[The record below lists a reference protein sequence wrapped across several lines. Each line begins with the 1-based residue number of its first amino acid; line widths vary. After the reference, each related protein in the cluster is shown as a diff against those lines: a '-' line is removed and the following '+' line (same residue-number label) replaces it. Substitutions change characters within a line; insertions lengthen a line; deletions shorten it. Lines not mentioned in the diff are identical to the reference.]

1 MKTLYKVALS
11 MLPRMGL
18 GTARPLMKYLQGD
31 LSLLFEGK
39 FSTLEKDWAS
49 RFEDSHLV
57 LPERILADLRSGD
70 ALRRAEKE
78 LAFAE
83 KYHLKICF
91 YEDADYPSR
100 LKACA
105 DVPLLFYMKGDV
117 DLEAGKILSVV
128 GTRKMT
134 TYGRCQTEDLIA
146 SLAGVFPDLLIV
158 SGLAYGVDVCA
169 HRKALACGLPTL
181 AVVAHGL
188 DSVYPSQHRAVAREM
203 ISSGGGMLSEFPSGT
218 EPYRSNFVQRNRI
231 VAGLCDACLVIES
244 PEKGGSLIT
253 ARMARDYDREVFALP
268 GRPVDANSRG
278 CNLIIKQQVATL
290 VESAEDIVREMNW
303 DLPSAKAGGGRKA
316 GGRADSSI
324 GSGKFNSAGGGKFSS
339 AGGGKFSSTGCGSL
353 FAGQEFCARTGQEL
367 CARTGQG
374 LSAEEATLFSLMQP
388 DKKYGAQDLLELSL
402 AQHQESCAR
411 NIGEVLSVLLLLEM
425 KQAVISL
432 PGGLYQRRPGY

>member
-1 MKTLYKVALS
+1 MYSEPGAQDFLNNTMKTLYKVALS
-11 MLPRMGL
+11 MLPRMGV

-105 DVPLLFYMKGDV
+105 DAPLLFYMKGDV

-134 TYGRCQTEDLIA
+134 SYGRCQTEDLIA
-146 SLAGVFPDLLIV
+146 NLAGAFPDLLIV

-303 DLPSAKAGGGRKA
+303 DLPSAKAGR
-316 GGRADSSI
+316 RADSST
-324 GSGKFNSAGGGKFSS
+324 GSGKFSS
-339 AGGGKFSSTGCGSL
+339 AGSGSL
-353 FAGQEFCARTGQEL
+353 FA
-367 CARTGQG
+367 GQG

-402 AQHQESCAR
+402 TQHQESCAR

-432 PGGLYQRRPGY
+432 PGGLYQRRPGF

>member
-1 MKTLYKVALS
+1 MYSEPGTQDFLNNTMKTLYKVALS
-11 MLPRMGL
+11 MLPRMGI

-31 LSLLFEGK
+31 LSLLFEGR

-57 LPERILADLRSGD
+57 LPERILADLRSGE

-105 DVPLLFYMKGDV
+105 DAPLLFYMKGDV

-134 TYGRCQTEDLIA
+134 SYGRCQTEDLIA
-146 SLAGVFPDLLIV
+146 SLAGAFPDLLIV

-303 DLPSAKAGGGRKA
+303 DLPSAKAGGARKA
-316 GGRADSSI
+316 GGS
-324 GSGKFNSAGGGKFSS
+324 
-339 AGGGKFSSTGCGSL
+339 GGGKFSSTGSGSL
-353 FAGQEFCARTGQEL
+353 FAGQEFCARTEQEL
-367 CARTGQG
+367 SARTGQE
-374 LSAEEATLFSLMQP
+374 LSADEATLFSLMQP

>member
-11 MLPRMGL
+11 MLPRMGI

-31 LSLLFEGK
+31 LSLLFEGR

-57 LPERILADLRSGD
+57 LPERILTDLRSGE

-105 DVPLLFYMKGDV
+105 DAPLLFYMKGDV

-134 TYGRCQTEDLIA
+134 SYGRCQTEDLIA

-303 DLPSAKAGGGRKA
+303 DLPSAKAGSARKA
-316 GGRADSSI
+316 GGKADSSA
-324 GSGKFNSAGGGKFSS
+324 GSGKFNGAGSGN
-339 AGGGKFSSTGCGSL
+339 L
-353 FAGQEFCARTGQEL
+353 FAEQEFCARTGQEL
-367 CARTGQG
+367 CARTGQE
-374 LSAEEATLFSLMQP
+374 LSAEEAALFSLMRP

>member
-57 LPERILADLRSGD
+57 LPERILADLRSGE

-105 DVPLLFYMKGDV
+105 DAPLLFYMKGDV

-134 TYGRCQTEDLIA
+134 SYGRCQTEDLIA

-303 DLPSAKAGGGRKA
+303 DLPSAKAGSERKA
-316 GGRADSSI
+316 GGRADSSA
-324 GSGKFNSAGGGKFSS
+324 GS
-339 AGGGKFSSTGCGSL
+339 GSL
-353 FAGQEFCARTGQEL
+353 FAGQELCARTEQELCARTGQGL

-432 PGGLYQRRPGY
+432 PGGLYQRRPGF

>member
-11 MLPRMGL
+11 MLPRMGI

-31 LSLLFEGK
+31 LSLLFEGR

-49 RFEDSHLV
+49 RFEESHLV
-57 LPERILADLRSGD
+57 LPERILADLRSGE

-83 KYHLKICF
+83 KYHLNICF

-105 DVPLLFYMKGDV
+105 DAPLLFYMKGDV

-134 TYGRCQTEDLIA
+134 SYGRCQTEDMIA

-303 DLPSAKAGGGRKA
+303 DLPSAKAGSARKAGGRAA
-316 GGRADSSI
+316 GGRADSST
-324 GSGKFNSAGGGKFSS
+324 
-339 AGGGKFSSTGCGSL
+339 GGGKFSSTGSGSL
-353 FAGQEFCARTGQEL
+353 FAGQEFCARTEQEF
-367 CARTGQG
+367 CARTGQE

>member
-11 MLPRMGL
+11 MLPRMGI

-31 LSLLFEGK
+31 LSLLFEGR
-39 FSTLEKDWAS
+39 FSTLEKDWDS

-105 DVPLLFYMKGDV
+105 DAPLLFYMKGDV

-134 TYGRCQTEDLIA
+134 SYGRCQTEDLIA
-146 SLAGVFPDLLIV
+146 NLAGAFPDLLIV

-303 DLPSAKAGGGRKA
+303 DLPSAKAGGARKAGGRKA
-316 GGRADSSI
+316 GGRADSSA
-324 GSGKFNSAGGGKFSS
+324 GSGN
-339 AGGGKFSSTGCGSL
+339 L
-353 FAGQEFCARTGQEL
+353 FAGQEFCARTGQE
-367 CARTGQG
+367 

-432 PGGLYQRRPGY
+432 PGGLYQRRPGV

>member
-11 MLPRMGL
+11 MLPRMGV

-105 DVPLLFYMKGDV
+105 DAPLLFYMKGDV

-134 TYGRCQTEDLIA
+134 SYGRCQTEDLIA
-146 SLAGVFPDLLIV
+146 NLAGAFPDLLIV

-303 DLPSAKAGGGRKA
+303 DLPSAKAGR
-316 GGRADSSI
+316 RADSST
-324 GSGKFNSAGGGKFSS
+324 GSGKFSS
-339 AGGGKFSSTGCGSL
+339 AGSGSL
-353 FAGQEFCARTGQEL
+353 FA
-367 CARTGQG
+367 GQG

-402 AQHQESCAR
+402 TQHQESCAR

-432 PGGLYQRRPGY
+432 PGGLYQRRPGF

>member
-11 MLPRMGL
+11 MLPRMGI

-57 LPERILADLRSGD
+57 LPERILADLRSGE

-105 DVPLLFYMKGDV
+105 DAPLLFYMKGDV

-134 TYGRCQTEDLIA
+134 SYGRCQTEDLIA

-303 DLPSAKAGGGRKA
+303 DLPSAKAGSARKT
-316 GGRADSSI
+316 GGRADSSA
-324 GSGKFNSAGGGKFSS
+324 GSGKFSS
-339 AGGGKFSSTGCGSL
+339 AGGGSL
-353 FAGQEFCARTGQEL
+353 FAGLELCARTGQEFCARTEQE
-367 CARTGQG
+367 